1 MNSHS
6 CHSFINVTRGWQFF
20 RRVRKMY
27 SNMCMILCNNILDKL
42 SIIYNNYIVRP
53 RLLHPLP
60 ALCGTSRPVLYLIFS
75 NQTRCIWYVYRYVLY
90 EYVIV
95 TCTST
100 SFEIVM
106 MGPSLVPRWPD
117 PVDPRGRLKN
127 NDIADFS
134 ILVSLNERPWPRVVF
149 FLSN

>member
-1 MNSHS
+1 M
-6 CHSFINVTRGWQFF
+6 
-20 RRVRKMY
+20 
-27 SNMCMILCNNILDKL
+27 
-42 SIIYNNYIVRP
+42 
-53 RLLHPLP
+53 
-60 ALCGTSRPVLYLIFS
+60 
-75 NQTRCIWYVYRYVLY
+75 YRYVLY

-106 MGPSLVPRWPD
+106 MGPSLVLCRPD

-134 ILVSLNERPWPRVVF
+134 ILVSLNERPRPRVIF
-149 FLSN
+149 FI